1 MTTIH
6 LEPEMARQA
15 IRQLRQ
21 NAEEMQMSVDALGKT
36 INRLSNSWV
45 STKALSFNLGAGEL
59 NRKLVLSAD
68 DLLRLSLSMENE
80 IDEWISTDEK
90 GKLLFRLPLTN
101 GLLLGTAGGGNLSV
115 SWLQGILGAVGIS
128 GIMLPAG
135 WGAASLG
142 ALIGSLPLWLQ
153 DWLKSMFGESD
164 PVISPVVDEPATP
177 PHVTFGDLLREGE
190 ATPSAQQIPET
201 SEPAVTTPG
210 EMTPPTT
217 PGSTET
223 TPVDTS
229 TTTESYGYDV
239 PILSQGTLY
248 GSAACFPTSIAMVT
262 AYFHNQ
268 DANDPALAVKDLLES
283 MDKGDGTYGV
293 GIGLD
298 KLNDEIDSMG
308 YQSPGI
314 QVDASM
320 DDLKSALES
329 GPVIVNTGVKV
340 TNVDGVRGIGGAGN
354 TNHAMVVKGISADG
368 TQVKV
373 NDPWS
378 GKEIDYSA
386 EDFSKI
392 WNKGQN
398 IIVEI
403 KPE

>member
-21 NAEEMQMSVDALGKT
+21 NAEEMQMSVDALGRT
-36 INRLSNSWV
+36 INRLNNSWI

-59 NRKLVLSAD
+59 SRKLVLSAD
-68 DLLRLSLSMENE
+68 DLMRLSLSMENE

-90 GKLLFRLPLTN
+90 GKLLFRVPLIN
-101 GLLLGTAGGGNLSV
+101 GIMLGTAGGGEVSV
-115 SWLQGILGAVGIS
+115 SWLKGILGAVGIS
-128 GIMLPAG
+128 GITLPAG
-135 WGAASLG
+135 WGAASIG

-153 DWLKSMFGESD
+153 DWLKSMFGGSD

-177 PHVTFGDLLREGE
+177 PHVTFGDLLKEGE
-190 ATPSAQQIPET
+190 ATPSAQPVPET
-201 SEPAVTTPG
+201 SEPVVATPSAVT
-210 EMTPPTT
+210 ETPP
-217 PGSTET
+217 
-223 TPVDTS
+223 VDNS

-268 DANDPALAVKDLLES
+268 DANDPALAINDLIES

-298 KLNDEIDSMG
+298 KLNDEVDSMG
-308 YQSPGI
+308 YQSPNI

-320 DDLKSALES
+320 DDLKSALNS
-329 GPVIVNTGVKV
+329 GPVIVNTGVKI

-403 KPE
+403 KPD